1 VSTGIYV
8 FLAAAHGRFCRL
20 RTVVV
25 VVVEVRVDV
34 VEVEVRAVVR
44 EVRTTG
50 GSSEILYL
58 VFA

>member
-1 VSTGIYV
+1 
-8 FLAAAHGRFCRL
+8 
-20 RTVVV
+20 V

>member
-1 VSTGIYV
+1 
-8 FLAAAHGRFCRL
+8 
-20 RTVVV
+20 
-25 VVVEVRVDV
+25 VDV

-58 VFA
+58 VVAWTDSKSLTSLKVCE